1 MQAISKI
8 FNAVTHLMYPQLCVG
23 CSADLNN
30 KLDMLCYKCIL
41 SLPHTNF
48 AAIADNPIEK
58 IFIGRIKL
66 QAAHV
71 AFYFSKGELIQHLIH
86 EFKYKSNKDLGHFL
100 GEILGMELKASH
112 RFSNI
117 DYIVPLPLFTEKEYK
132 RGFNQAAVIADG
144 IALAL
149 LKPVVNKNVVRAI
162 ATSTQTKKHRTER
175 WENVAESFH
184 IKNPKAL
191 EGKHILLVDDVITT
205 GATIDACAQK
215 ILAIPNTKI
224 SIAALAIASK

>member
-8 FNAVTHLMYPQLCVG
+8 FNAVSHLMYPQLCVG
-23 CSADLNN
+23 CATDLNN
-30 KLDMLCYKCIL
+30 KLDMLCYKCL
-41 SLPHTNF
+41 QNLPHTNF
-48 AAIADNPIEK
+48 ASFANNPIEK
-58 IFIGRIKL
+58 LFIGRIPL

-86 EFKYKSNKDLGHFL
+86 EFKYNGNQALGNFL
-100 GEILGMELKASH
+100 GEILGMELKGSH
-112 RFSNI
+112 RFSDV
-117 DYIVPLPLFTEKEYK
+117 DYIIPLPLFADKAYK

-144 IALAL
+144 IAIAL
-149 LKPVVNKNVVRAI
+149 LKAVVKENVLRII
-162 ATSTQTKKHRTER
+162 ATATQTKKHRVER

-184 IKNPKAL
+184 IKNPNELK
-191 EGKHILLVDDVITT
+191 GKHILLVDDVITT

-215 ILAIPNTKI
+215 ILAIPNTKL